1 MKRCAALFLFL
12 VLAGTTTAQS
22 QFHLEG
28 LLGYGFEDGWKF
40 GYGARAGFDLGGL
53 VYLGGI
59 YVAHTGT
66 EETITINQAPSTF
79 EANARYYGGEVG
91 LPLGGLI
98 TLRPS
103 LIIGAARLEL
113 VPGTDPSKA
122 ESKFMVA
129 PGLSAWIELGPLYL
143 GGDGRLIIIGKDA
156 SFDSETLENPSGTM
170 FALYA
175 LIGFKF

>member
-1 MKRCAALFLFL
+1 MKRVAAAVVFLALACA
-12 VLAGTTTAQS
+12 TTAWS
-22 QFHLEG
+22 QFHIEG
-28 LLGYGFEDGWKF
+28 LAGYGFKDGWKF

-53 VYLGGI
+53 LYLGGV

-79 EANARYYGGEVG
+79 EAKARYYGGEVG

-103 LIIGAARLEL
+103 LIIGAAQLEL
-113 VPGTDPSKA
+113 VPGTDPSTS
-122 ESKFMVA
+122 EVKFMVA
-129 PGLSAWIELGPLYL
+129 PGLTALVGLGPLFL
-143 GGDGRLIIIGKDA
+143 GGDARLIIIGTDD
-156 SFDSETLENPSGTM
+156 SFDYANVENPSGTL

-175 LIGFKF
+175 TIGFKF